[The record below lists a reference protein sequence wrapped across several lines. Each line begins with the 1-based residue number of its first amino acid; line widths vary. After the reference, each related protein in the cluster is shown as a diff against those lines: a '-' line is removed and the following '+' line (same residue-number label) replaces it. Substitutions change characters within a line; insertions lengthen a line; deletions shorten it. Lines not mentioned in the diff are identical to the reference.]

1 MLCPERNKFS
11 DSKLKA
17 ENVVKPPRKP
27 TTTKSLAFSEIS
39 PEIIKR
45 PASKPI
51 MKHPITLTV
60 NVPSG
65 KELELATRS
74 DIQSDN
80 VYLNTEPANHPIP
93 TKRI

>member
-65 KELELATRS
+65 KELELAIPPYLAIQLS
-74 DIQSDN
+74 DLQIAFF
-80 VYLNTEPANHPIP
+80 PR
-93 TKRI
+93 KFK

>member
-65 KELELATRS
+65 KEPRQNS
-74 DIQSDN
+74 
-80 VYLNTEPANHPIP
+80 
-93 TKRI
+93 